1 MTHWHFASNF
11 KSEGGFYLDYVIKNH
26 KDVYIRLTENGKPDT
41 CKENKKGVFDR
52 AKALNILRSLPKGLK
67 NLNFRVECIPD
78 IPPKIIEN
86 TTYEISDNIN
96 RWVGKFGQC
105 YDTVKEAKDRVLELT
120 YILEN
125 IDNEFLNILH
135 SIELEKSKDMYGGW
149 REYKNIKENR
159 EKRRIA
165 KDELLILNDVLKDI
179 KLSVFERER
188 IRKSIDG
195 LLKRK
200 YTYRVV
206 EEENQN
212 DNVQDL

>member
-1 MTHWHFASNF
+1 M
-11 KSEGGFYLDYVIKNH
+11 DYVIRNSKGVFIMLN
-26 KDVYIRLTENGKPDT
+26 ENGKAVT
-41 CKENKKGVFDR
+41 CKESKKGVFDK
-52 AKALNILRSLPKGLK
+52 AKALNILQSLPKGLK

-105 YDTVKEAKDRVLELT
+105 YDTVKEAKDRALELT

-135 SIELEKSKDMYGGW
+135 SIELEKSKDMYSGW

-165 KDELLILNDVLKDI
+165 KDELLILNDVLKDV
-179 KLSVFERER
+179 KLSTFERER
-188 IRKSIDG
+188 IQKSIDG

-206 EEENQN
+206 DVEEENQN

>member
-1 MTHWHFASNF
+1 MLN
-11 KSEGGFYLDYVIKNH
+11 
-26 KDVYIRLTENGKPDT
+26 ENGKAVT
-41 CKENKKGVFDR
+41 CKESKKGVFDK
-52 AKALNILRSLPKGLK
+52 AKALNILQSLPKGLK

-105 YDTVKEAKDRVLELT
+105 YDTVKEAKDRALELT

-135 SIELEKSKDMYGGW
+135 SIELEKSKDMYSGW

-165 KDELLILNDVLKDI
+165 KDELLILNDVLKDV
-179 KLSVFERER
+179 KLSTFERER
-188 IRKSIDG
+188 IQKSIDG

-206 EEENQN
+206 DVEEENQN

>member
-1 MTHWHFASNF
+1 M
-11 KSEGGFYLDYVIKNH
+11 DYVIRNH

-52 AKALNILRSLPKGLK
+52 VKALNILQSLPKGLK

-86 TTYEISDNIN
+86 TTYKISDNIKQ
-96 RWVGKFGQC
+96 WVGKFGQC
-105 YDTVKEAKDRVLELT
+105 YDTIKEAKDRALELT
-120 YILEN
+120 CILEN

-149 REYKNIKENR
+149 KEYKNIKENR

-165 KDELLILNDVLKDI
+165 KDELLILNDVLKDV
-179 KLSVFERER
+179 KLSTFDRDR
-188 IRKSIDG
+188 IQKSIDG

-206 EEENQN
+206 EEEIQN
-212 DNVQDL
+212 DNVQNL

>member
-1 MTHWHFASNF
+1 M
-11 KSEGGFYLDYVIKNH
+11 DYVIRNSKGVFIMIN
-26 KDVYIRLTENGKPDT
+26 ENGKAVT
-41 CKENKKGVFDR
+41 CKESKKGVLDK
-52 AKALNILRSLPKGLK
+52 AKALNILHSLPKGLK
-67 NLNFRVECIPD
+67 NLNFKVECIPD

-105 YDTVKEAKDRVLELT
+105 YDTVKEAKDRALELT

-135 SIELEKSKDMYGGW
+135 SIELEKSKDMYSGW

-165 KDELLILNDVLKDI
+165 KDELLILNDVLKDV
-179 KLSVFERER
+179 KLSTFERER
-188 IRKSIDG
+188 IQKSIDG

-206 EEENQN
+206 DVEEENQN